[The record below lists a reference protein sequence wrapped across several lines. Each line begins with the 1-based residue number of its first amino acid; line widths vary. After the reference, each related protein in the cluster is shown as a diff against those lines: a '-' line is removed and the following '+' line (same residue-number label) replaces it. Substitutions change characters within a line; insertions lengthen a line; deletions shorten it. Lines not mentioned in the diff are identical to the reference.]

1 MAVAVSGTRGKI
13 GGGDGRSTPEKMPY
27 TELDGCA
34 ARVITRDLELAKRER
49 DSEIFHTIFDI
60 ADESLVSRCFKSR
73 ITMRHNILIHIYI
86 YI

>member
-1 MAVAVSGTRGKI
+1 MAAAVSGTCGKI

-60 ADESLVSRCFKSR
+60 ADESLVSTVESQRS
-73 ITMRHNILIHIYI
+73 I
-86 YI
+86 